1 MAGSKCRWKEIGLA
15 TALSIAGA
23 ASVAI
28 AQGFDPWQDSPL
40 MKSASNYWA
49 PNKEQATLGQLGNNE
64 AVVVDL
70 KSFNIARGGAKG
82 DTTPHIDKLKARE
95 VGEGAII
102 FRTGNK
108 LYIVD
113 GKEVTK

>member
-1 MAGSKCRWKEIGLA
+1 MTGSNRRWLAIGLM
-15 TALSIAGA
+15 TALGIAGTT
-23 ASVAI
+23 SLAI
-28 AQGFDPWQDSPL
+28 AQWQNSPL
-40 MKSASNYWA
+40 MRSASNYWA
-49 PNKEQATLGQLGNNE
+49 PDSQNSTLGQLGNNE

-70 KSFNIARGGAKG
+70 KSFNIAKAGAKG

-95 VGEGAII
+95 VAEGAVI
-102 FRTGNK
+102 FRTGDK

>member
-1 MAGSKCRWKEIGLA
+1 
-15 TALSIAGA
+15 
-23 ASVAI
+23 
-28 AQGFDPWQDSPL
+28 

-49 PNKEQATLGQLGNNE
+49 PNSQQPTLGQLGNNE

-70 KSFNIARGGAKG
+70 KSFNIAKAGAKG
-82 DTTPHIDKLKARE
+82 DTSPHIDKLKARE
-95 VGEGAII
+95 VAEGAVI
-102 FRTGNK
+102 FRSGNK